1 MSKPVFIGIDI
12 ATENL
17 RAVVIDEL
25 GIALAS
31 SNHPLAPVLSGA
43 GNSKTQDF
51 SSWITAID
59 SVLREISN
67 KCKQLD
73 LIPQSLSISATS
85 GTFLLTDSK
94 LIPIAPAAMYNDGR
108 GSTVLGRAEAII
120 NSVNNSGP
128 FYLLN
133 TPEFVIA
140 HLAQQP
146 ANQIPTDSSH
156 SLKIGIDLTTLSW
169 SKDGVSNADR
179 LNIKLPKIVAPGT
192 QIATISKDIAQSLG
206 INQLPIYASLTDGCT
221 AQISAGGATGSVTSL
236 GTTMVIK
243 AVSKTDIKGGGYYCH
258 LLPANRFLAGGASN
272 IGGISYKKYAPDINN
287 WSQKAAQF
295 GPANIVTY
303 PLPSIGE
310 RFPFASAQMPNLISA
325 EPKNEVELLRAI
337 FEAIAFAE
345 RYSYEIL
352 AKAGANISPAIYTTG
367 GGGKSILLNQIR
379 ATVLNKPVITLK
391 NSGSD
396 IGAAMVAL
404 ASHKILTGDV
414 KDLDLAAV
422 LEKIQISHDATFNP
436 EPSEKD
442 ALAVNYQ
449 NFLNLTASYR

>member
-31 SNHPLAPVLSGA
+31 SNHPLAPVISGA

-59 SVLREISN
+59 TVLREISN

-94 LIPIAPAAMYNDGR
+94 LLPIAAAAMYNDGR

-120 NSVNNSGP
+120 NSANNSGP

-140 HLAQQP
+140 HLAQLP

-169 SKDGVSNADR
+169 SKDSQNNADR

-192 QIATISKDIAQSLG
+192 KIATISKDIAQS
-206 INQLPIYASLTDGCT
+206 
-221 AQISAGGATGSVTSL
+221 
-236 GTTMVIK
+236 
-243 AVSKTDIKGGGYYCH
+243 
-258 LLPANRFLAGGASN
+258 
-272 IGGISYKKYAPDINN
+272 
-287 WSQKAAQF
+287 
-295 GPANIVTY
+295 
-303 PLPSIGE
+303 
-310 RFPFASAQMPNLISA
+310 
-325 EPKNEVELLRAI
+325 
-337 FEAIAFAE
+337 
-345 RYSYEIL
+345 
-352 AKAGANISPAIYTTG
+352 
-367 GGGKSILLNQIR
+367 
-379 ATVLNKPVITLK
+379 
-391 NSGSD
+391 
-396 IGAAMVAL
+396 
-404 ASHKILTGDV
+404 
-414 KDLDLAAV
+414 
-422 LEKIQISHDATFNP
+422 
-436 EPSEKD
+436 
-442 ALAVNYQ
+442 
-449 NFLNLTASYR
+449 